1 MNLPGV
7 TLSEGVLM
15 KLQKIAISLIFSL
28 LILGHTAASQ
38 EKTQPITKEEIIALL
53 KKTDQRSLSQSE
65 IVDEVERRG
74 LAFKADAQILGELK
88 QNGARVFLIDAV
100 KRLSDNG
107 GKAPVVP
114 AEIEDEATREK
125 AKAEAFDKLPFI
137 EKARI
142 KALDYSADLPNFI
155 VTQYVKRYLQLPDAK
170 DWKLDD
176 TLEIELRF
184 SPTEGE
190 QFKVLK
196 VNNKPTQQS
205 YDEVGGSTSS
215 GEFGS
220 LLASIFSRPAKAE
233 FKEIKKDVINKREA
247 IIYEFLVKKA
257 NSNST
262 ITDRQSG
269 QKTIAA
275 YRGSMWIDI
284 ETQQVLRI
292 EVANEGMPPSFP
304 ITLSENAVD
313 YDWVTIDGERY
324 LLPVRAELLLGRDR
338 DRFYMRNVI
347 EFRGYQ
353 KFGAR
358 IKIE

>member
-1 MNLPGV
+1 L
-7 TLSEGVLM
+7 
-15 KLQKIAISLIFSL
+15 
-28 LILGHTAASQ
+28 
-38 EKTQPITKEEIIALL
+38 
-53 KKTDQRSLSQSE
+53 R
-65 IVDEVERRG
+65 
-74 LAFKADAQILGELK
+74 
-88 QNGARVFLIDAV
+88 QNGARVFLLEAI

-107 GKAPVVP
+107 GKRPVVP
-114 AEIEDEATREK
+114 DEIEDETAREK

-137 EKARI
+137 EKTRI
-142 KALDYSADLPNFI
+142 RALDYSAELPNFI
-155 VTQYVKRYLQLPDAK
+155 VTQHVKRYLQLPDAK

-205 YDEVGGSTSS
+205 YDDVGGSTSS

-220 LLASIFSRPAKAE
+220 LLASIFSQQSKAE
-233 FKEIKKDVINKREA
+233 FKEIKKEVINKREA
-247 IIYEFLVKKA
+247 VIYEFTVRKA

-269 QKTIAA
+269 QKTIAG
-275 YRGSMWIDI
+275 YRGSMWIDR

-292 EVANEGMPPSFP
+292 EIANEGMPANFP
-304 ITLSENAVD
+304 ITLSENTVD

-324 LLPVRAELLLGRDR
+324 LLPVHAELLLGRDR
-338 DRFYMRNVI
+338 DRFYMRNDI